1 MYRYG
6 ENHIRRRHQRMLAA
20 AAAVLLVVG
29 GTILTARALHT
40 KTNIGPTPPAIVKQ
54 VTPPSV
60 QTKHI
65 DESLFSLDLPKDWKL
80 ESHDTA
86 GGNNIYTWANTVG
99 NAGVRK
105 LTLYIDTPQ
114 PTLGINHAIA
124 VQGNNDQITLA
135 SDVSDNC
142 ASFTNRPTSGQTDT
156 GMAKWDGLDFLCDLG
171 NYTRDVVGTVSSDG
185 INKIIVT
192 GSTTGRHSLFFTYT
206 DNDNQPNYAIYASA
220 LQSFR
225 LK

>member
-6 ENHIRRRHQRMLAA
+6 ENHIRRRHYQMI
-20 AAAVLLVVG
+20 AAAVAILLIIG
-29 GTILTARALHT
+29 GTLLTARAFRT

-60 QTKHI
+60 QTKEI
-65 DESLFSLDLPKDWKL
+65 DEPLFSLDLPKDWKL
-80 ESHDTA
+80 ESHNTA
-86 GGNNIYTWANTVG
+86 GNNNIYTWANTTG
-99 NAGVRK
+99 NAGVRR
-105 LTLYIDTPQ
+105 LALYVDTPQ
-114 PTLGINHAIA
+114 TTLGINHAIA
-124 VQGNNDQITLA
+124 VQSNNDQITPA

-142 ASFTNRPTSGQTDT
+142 AGFTNRPTSGQTDT
-156 GMAKWDGLDFLCDLG
+156 AMAKWDGLDFICDLG

-185 INKIIVT
+185 INKTVVT
-192 GSTTGRHSLFFTYT
+192 GSTTGDHSLFFTYT
-206 DNDNQPNYAIYASA
+206 DNDNQPNYAIFVSA